1 MAALTPELAA
11 ELETGALYAAI
22 SGITGLRPACA
33 ALDARDDGGRVAV
46 LDAEEAAV
54 RAEIDRRMG
63 VGR

>member
-1 MAALTPELAA
+1 MAALTPELAKQ
-11 ELETGALYAAI
+11 LETGALYAAL
-22 SGITGLRPACA
+22 SGIAGLRPPCA
-33 ALDARDDGGRVAV
+33 ALDAHDGGRVAV